1 MQLKKLLMNAGLV
14 YLMIKEKVI
23 VLLKKDMLRLDQL
36 SAVHLLVLL
45 VRLSAKKSV
54 IISRKNDLKSK
65 MTYWIENLREN
76 LNLGNYR

>member
-36 SAVHLLVLL
+36 SVVHLLVLL

-54 IISRKNDLKSK
+54 NITRKNDLKSK